1 MATIFKQLT
10 SGDIFTDTT
19 KKVTGIFGGS
29 GTLAGT
35 SMYTQSLSASNKS
48 YYYEVADMH
57 ATSGSATAYFD
68 VSWGHRTGLG
78 KSGTYN
84 EAEAVYKQMVNVFL
98 DDPHLKF
105 TFSDVS
111 GSDTGTERDAIYV
124 MSVNSAHIKDRLAGK
139 FTIELGGAKKE
150 GHGTVVK
157 RKFTNYTASRYP
169 SIAGDYY
176 KIVSGALGVPV
187 ADSNGYTTV
196 GHFWPN
202 LGTFIFDA
210 HHLSSSIPGTSGS
223 TEGHSGSSDTN
234 TQGAGLAP
242 DLRTD
247 GNADNAHK
255 FFNAFRSGSLVMQNE
270 QDQNQSTYYC
280 RLHHHEFNFT
290 SNPTFIVS
298 GSTLGDIKPDFIGD
312 PSVYVTGVG
321 LYNQF
326 GELIAVAKLNQ
337 PKLKNYNTE
346 LTVAAKLNG

>member
-10 SGDIFTDTT
+10 SGDVFTDTT
-19 KKVTGIFGGS
+19 KVIKGIFAGE

-35 SMYTQSLSASNKS
+35 SMYTASLSASNKS
-48 YYYEVADMH
+48 YYYEVADKH
-57 ATSGSATAYFD
+57 ATSGSAVAYFD
-68 VSWGHRTGLG
+68 TSWGSHTGKG

-98 DDPHLKF
+98 DDPHMKF

-111 GSDTGTERDAIYV
+111 GSDTGTEETEIYV
-124 MSVNSAHIKDRLAGK
+124 LSVNTAHIKDRIASKWTL
-139 FTIELGGAKKE
+139 ELGGFTKE
-150 GHGTVVK
+150 TAVVK

-176 KIVSGALGVPV
+176 KIVSGATGVPV
-187 ADSNGYTTV
+187 TDSNGITTV

-202 LGTFIFDA
+202 LGTMIFSA
-210 HHLSSSIPGTSGS
+210 THLSSSIPGVSGS

-234 TQGAGLAP
+234 QKGMGLAP

-247 GNADNAHK
+247 GNADNAYK
-255 FFNAFRSGSLVMQNE
+255 LFSACRSGSFVIQNE
-270 QDQNQSTYYC
+270 QDLNQSTYYC
-280 RLHHHEFNFT
+280 RMFHNEYNFT
-290 SNPTFIVS
+290 SNPTFLVS

-312 PSVYVTGVG
+312 PTVYVGGVG

-337 PKLKNYNTE
+337 PQKKNYNTE
-346 LTVAAKLNG
+346 LTIAAKLDG